1 MPIAV
6 AVDKDQR
13 DLLDQLEQIADPVDQ
28 NRRYILF
35 LLEPV
40 TKSAALSNDSGRTPP
55 AFNYTEEHKQPLS

>member
-1 MPIAV
+1 
-6 AVDKDQR
+6 
-13 DLLDQLEQIADPVDQ
+13 LLDQLEQIADPVDQ

-55 AFNYTEEHKQPLS
+55 AFNYTEKHQQPLS